1 MLEHQADAVLRAL
14 ELLARDRGSS
24 RPTQG
29 IWEIGQR
36 LMDVRRATCQQPGE
50 LIGPAFVAQLTDTC
64 AWAHERIT
72 AIGRTP

>member
-1 MLEHQADAVLRAL
+1 MLEHQADAVLREL
-14 ELLARDRGSS
+14 GLLARDRGSS
-24 RPTQG
+24 RPTQD

-36 LMDVRRATCQQPGE
+36 LMDVRRAIYQQPGE
-50 LIGPAFVAQLTDTC
+50 LIGPAFVAQLTEPC